1 MNSNNEINLEE
12 LNTATNILFD
22 HLRESGITKIELKR
36 EYYWEIAV
44 EQLYNIEANPTD
56 VSIGNLF
63 YDRDDMRNIVTGRS
77 QPLVT
82 LFQKLAPLLIYVAH
96 EVAEIQPL
104 SKPDREE
111 T

>member
-63 YDRDDMRNIVTGRS
+63 YDRDDMRKIATAEANRS
-77 QPLVT
+77 SHYFKNSLP
-82 LFQKLAPLLIYVAH
+82 Y
-96 EVAEIQPL
+96 
-104 SKPDREE
+104 
-111 T
+111 